1 MFSLLADKLQDVF
14 KDLRG
19 HGKITETN
27 ITDAMRAVRM
37 ALLEADVE
45 FNVAKGFIARVK
57 DKALGEEVLR
67 GVAPGQQIVKIFHD
81 ELTALLGGDN
91 APLNLEKPA
100 RILMVGLNGAGK
112 TTSSAKLAAWL
123 KKEGKAPLLIA
134 CDLHRP
140 AAIEQLATLAG
151 QVGVPVFTP
160 PPDEKDVLKVAKL
173 ALEWVKTQPGN
184 VQIYDT
190 AGRQEIDEALIAEIK
205 ALREFLQPQEV
216 LLVADAATGQ
226 QAVSV
231 ATHFHEALNIT
242 GLVLTKLDGDAR
254 GGAALSMREVTQR
267 PIKFAGIGEK
277 LDQFEPFY
285 PDRLAGR
292 ILGMG
297 DIVGLVEKAVAAIDE
312 EEAKRMEEKMRKASF
327 DLNDFLAQFKM
338 LKKLGPLEN
347 VLGMLPGMGNLKDFS
362 VDEKQ
367 MKRVEAIVLSMTLAE
382 RTNPDILNARRR
394 QRIARGSGV
403 SVTEVN
409 DLLQRFGQMRKMMKN
424 FGKMKQMMSRPGAAS
439 RFRIKA
445 LVFEQLRY
453 NSETQKTKKV
463 MSVSNR
469 LRREGS
475 LNNPY
480 YKVVVT
486 DQRSPRDGKF
496 IELIGNYDP
505 KKPGDNSN
513 IDLSRVDYWVQNGA
527 QPSDTVRSIIKKA
540 RKKATVAA

>member
-1 MFSLLADKLQDVF
+1 MKYPRPICFQLLADKLQDVF

-37 ALLEADVE
+37 ALLEADVD

-123 KKEGKAPLLIA
+123 KKEGRAPLLIA

-160 PPDEKDVLKVAKL
+160 PPGEKDLLKVGKL

-205 ALREFLQPQEV
+205 ALRELLQPQEV

-231 ATHFHEALNIT
+231 ATHFHEALSIT

-267 PIKFAGIGEK
+267 PITFAGIGAK
-277 LDQFEPFY
+277 LDQCEPFY

-292 ILGMG
+292 ILGAWVTLSG
-297 DIVGLVEKAVAAIDE
+297 WWRRPLAAIDE
-312 EEAKRMEEKMRKASF
+312 DEAKRMEEKMRTASF
-327 DLNDFLAQFKM
+327 
-338 LKKLGPLEN
+338 
-347 VLGMLPGMGNLKDFS
+347 
-362 VDEKQ
+362 
-367 MKRVEAIVLSMTLAE
+367 
-382 RTNPDILNARRR
+382 
-394 QRIARGSGV
+394 
-403 SVTEVN
+403 
-409 DLLQRFGQMRKMMKN
+409 
-424 FGKMKQMMSRPGAAS
+424 RP
-439 RFRIKA
+439 
-445 LVFEQLRY
+445 E
-453 NSETQKTKKV
+453 
-463 MSVSNR
+463 R
-469 LRREGS
+469 LRS
-475 LNNPY
+475 
-480 YKVVVT
+480 
-486 DQRSPRDGKF
+486 RSSRCCAKTRAAGKS
-496 IELIGNYDP
+496 P
-505 KKPGDNSN
+505 WHVA
-513 IDLSRVDYWVQNGA
+513 RNG
-527 QPSDTVRSIIKKA
+527 
-540 RKKATVAA
+540 

>member
-14 KDLRG
+14 QDLRG

-37 ALLEADVE
+37 ALLEADVD
-45 FNVAKGFIARVK
+45 FNVAKGFIARIK

-67 GVAPGQQIVKIFHD
+67 GVHPGQQIVKIFHD

-91 APLNLEKPA
+91 SPLNLDKPA
-100 RILMVGLNGAGK
+100 RIMMVGLNGAGK
-112 TTSSAKLAAWL
+112 TTSSAKLAMWL
-123 KKEGKAPLLIA
+123 KKQGKAPLLIA

-140 AAIEQLATLAG
+140 AAIEQLATLAK
-151 QVGVPVFTP
+151 QVGVPCFLP
-160 PPDEKDVLKVAKL
+160 PPGEKDLLKVGKL
-173 ALEWVKTQPGN
+173 AAEWAKEQPGN

-190 AGRQEIDEALIAEIK
+190 AGRQEIDEPLIAEIK
-205 ALREFLQPQEV
+205 GLRDFLQPQEV
-216 LLVADAATGQ
+216 LLVADSATGQ

-231 ATHFHEALNIT
+231 ATHFNEALSIT

-277 LDQFEPFY
+277 LDQFEPFF

-297 DIVGLVEKAVAAIDE
+297 DIVGLVEKAAAAIDE
-312 EEAKRMEEKMRKASF
+312 EEAKRMEEKMRTASF

-338 LKKLGPLEN
+338 IRKLGPLEN
-347 VLGMLPGMGNLKDFS
+347 LLGMLPGMGNLKDFS

-382 RTNPDILNARRR
+382 RSNPDVLNARRR

-439 RFRIKA
+439 RFGLKR
-445 LVFEQLRY
+445 
-453 NSETQKTKKV
+453 
-463 MSVSNR
+463 
-469 LRREGS
+469 
-475 LNNPY
+475 
-480 YKVVVT
+480 
-486 DQRSPRDGKF
+486 
-496 IELIGNYDP
+496 
-505 KKPGDNSN
+505 
-513 IDLSRVDYWVQNGA
+513 
-527 QPSDTVRSIIKKA
+527 
-540 RKKATVAA
+540 